1 MENIIPRRIYDFLKA
16 YPPFSLLPEAL
27 LMLVSERVQVQYCQP
42 QQEVFHQGDQ
52 PGAHIFIV
60 REGAV
65 QLFRE
70 TAAEEFLVEHCDEG
84 DVFGIR
90 PMLAEEN
97 YALTARAA
105 EETLLYAVNIEGFQ
119 QVIEEHPQVALYLA
133 STYAA
138 GVGQKYKTKNPSQLF
153 LDRNDKSI
161 ENFALMEVQ
170 SLERSKPP
178 VTCSRETTIQEAA
191 VIMTGQEVGSII
203 VVDEEGRPIGI
214 MTDKDLRRKVASGR
228 MGIQERIAAIM
239 SSPVITMPPTVT
251 VADVQMEMVK
261 NRINHICLTEDGT
274 PQSKVAGVLSEHDLM
289 VMQGNNPAILIREI
303 RRCTIVE
310 ALRDIRDRAEQLLKR
325 YIFQEVA
332 IAFISTVM
340 TEINDE
346 IIVRCIELAEAEM
359 QTEGRERPKA
369 NYCWL
374 ALGSEGRR
382 EQLLRTD
389 QDNALVFE
397 DVPEDAYEATK
408 AYYLEFA
415 GKVTHLLNEV
425 GFEYCPADMMASNP
439 SWCLSL
445 SEWKKQFST
454 WIHKPEPQAVMYST
468 IFFDFRPI
476 HGALGL
482 SGALTEHI
490 FGDLD
495 NYEIFLVYLGKN
507 ALQNPPPLTF
517 FRNFVVESGGGHK
530 DEFDIKARA
539 MMPLADA
546 ARLLTLHAR
555 VGMINNTFRRF
566 ERLAELE
573 PQNSELYEQAA
584 DAYEIL
590 MRYRALQ
597 GLKKKN
603 SGRYFN
609 PSDLTKMERI
619 NLRNCFRPIKELQ
632 TLLNTRFR
640 LALLS

>member
-16 YPPFSLLPEAL
+16 YPPFSLLSEDL
-27 LMLVSERVQVQYCQP
+27 LLQVSERVIVQYYQP
-42 QQEVFHQGDQ
+42 QQEVFHQGDR
-52 PGAHIFIV
+52 PGTHIFIV

-70 TAAEEFLVEHCDEG
+70 AGAESFLVEQCDEG

-90 PMLAEEN
+90 PMLAAEN

-105 EETLLYAVNIEGFQ
+105 EETLLYAINIEGFQ
-119 QVIEEHPQVALYLA
+119 EVMEGHPQVALYLA

-138 GVGQKYKTKNPSQLF
+138 GIGQKYKIANPSQLF
-153 LDRNDKSI
+153 LDRSEKAV
-161 ENFALMEVQ
+161 EHFALMEVQ
-170 SLERSKPP
+170 SLERSKDP
-178 VTCSRETTIQEAA
+178 VTCPPGTTIQAAA
-191 VIMTGQEVGSII
+191 VIMSEQEVGSII
-203 VVDEEGRPIGI
+203 VVDEGSRPTGI
-214 MTDKDLRRKVASGR
+214 MTDKDLRRKVATGKIGLDVPIS
-228 MGIQERIAAIM
+228 AIM
-239 SSPVITMPPTVT
+239 SSPVVTMPPTVT
-251 VADVQMEMVK
+251 VADVQMEMVR
-261 NRINHICLTEDGT
+261 NRINHICLTADGT
-274 PQSKVAGVLSEHDLM
+274 TESEVVGVLSEHDLM

-303 RRCTIVE
+303 RRCKAIA
-310 ALRDIRDRAEQLLKR
+310 ALREIRDRAEELLKK
-325 YIFQEVA
+325 YIFQEVS

-346 IIVRCIELAEAEM
+346 IIVRCIELAETAMEAE
-359 QTEGRERPKA
+359 GLSRPDVS
-369 NYCWL
+369 YCWL

-389 QDNALVFE
+389 QDNALVFG
-397 DVPEDAYEATK
+397 DVPEAAYENTK
-408 AYYLEFA
+408 AYYLDFA
-415 GKVTHLLNEV
+415 GRVTRLLNEV

-445 SEWKKQFST
+445 SEWKQQFSR
-454 WIHKPEPQAVMYST
+454 WIHQPEPKAVMFCT

-476 HGALGL
+476 HGDRAL
-482 SGALTEHI
+482 STALTEHI
-490 FGDLD
+490 FDALD
-495 NYEIFLVYLGKN
+495 DQGIFLVYLGKN

-517 FRNFVVESGGGHK
+517 FRNFVVENSGAHK

-546 ARLLTLHAR
+546 ARLLVLHAR
-555 VGMINNTFRRF
+555 EGQINNTFRRF

-573 PQNSELYEQAA
+573 PKNQELYEQAA

-597 GLKKKN
+597 GLKKQN

-632 TLLNTRFR
+632 SLLNTRFR

>member
-16 YPPFSLLPEAL
+16 YPPFSLLPDDL
-27 LMLVSERVQVQYCQP
+27 LLQVSQRVLVQYYQP
-42 QQEVFHQGDQ
+42 RQEIFHQGDQ
-52 PGAHIFIV
+52 PGTHIFIV

-65 QLFRE
+65 QLYRE
-70 TAAEEFLVEHCDEG
+70 TDSEAFLVEQCDEG

-90 PMLAEEN
+90 PMLAEET

-105 EETLLYAVNIEGFQ
+105 EETLLYAINIEGFRE
-119 QVIEEHPQVALYLA
+119 VMEAHPQVAFYLA
-133 STYAA
+133 SNYAA
-138 GVGQKYKTKNPSQLF
+138 GVGQKYKTANPSQLF
-153 LDRNDKSI
+153 LDRSDRAV
-161 ENFALMEVQ
+161 EHFALMEVQ

-178 VTCSRETTIQEAA
+178 VTCPPETTIQEAA
-191 VIMTGQEVGSII
+191 LIMSAQEVGSII
-203 VVDEEGRPIGI
+203 VVNPSDHPVGI
-214 MTDKDLRRKVASGR
+214 MTDKDLRHKVATGK
-228 MGIQERIAAIM
+228 MGLGAPISDIM
-239 SSPVITMPPTVT
+239 SSPVITMPSTVT

-274 PQSKVAGVLSEHDLM
+274 PDSRVAGVLSEHDLM

-303 RRCTIVE
+303 RRCKAVE
-310 ALRDIRDRAEQLLKR
+310 ALRDIRDRAEQLLKK
-325 YIFQEVA
+325 YIFQEVS

-346 IIVRCIELAEAEM
+346 IIIRCIELAEAALAS
-359 QTEGRERPKA
+359 EGQQRPQAK
-369 NYCWL
+369 YCWL
-374 ALGSEGRR
+374 ALGSEGRG

-397 DVPEDAYEATK
+397 DVPEDAYERTK
-408 AYYLEFA
+408 AYYLDFA
-415 GKVTHLLNEV
+415 GRVTRLLNEV

-445 SEWKKQFST
+445 SEWKQQFST
-454 WIHKPEPQAVMYST
+454 WIHKPEPKAVMFCT
-468 IFFDFRPI
+468 IFFDFRSI
-476 HGALGL
+476 HGDRSL
-482 SGALTEHI
+482 SSALTTHI
-490 FGDLD
+490 FEALD
-495 NYEIFLVYLGKN
+495 DQEIFLVYLGKN

-517 FRNFVVESGGGHK
+517 FRNFVVESSGAHK

-546 ARLLTLHAR
+546 ARLLVLHAR

-573 PQNSELYEQAA
+573 PQNRELYEQAA

-597 GLKKKN
+597 GLKKQN

-632 TLLNTRFR
+632 SLLNTRFR
-640 LALLS
+640 LALLG

>member
-1 MENIIPRRIYDFLKA
+1 MENIIPRRIYDFLKT
-16 YPPFSLLPEAL
+16 YPPFSLLPNDL
-27 LMLVSERVQVQYCQP
+27 LLQVSKRVLVQYYQP

-52 PGAHIFIV
+52 PGTHIFII

-70 TAAEEFLVEHCDEG
+70 TESEELLVEQCDEG

-90 PMLAEEN
+90 PMLAEET

-105 EETLLYAVNIEGFQ
+105 EETLLYAINIDGFK
-119 QVIEEHPQVALYLA
+119 EMMEAHPQVAFYLA
-133 STYAA
+133 SNYAA
-138 GVGQKYKTKNPSQLF
+138 GVGQRYKTANPSQLF
-153 LDRNDKSI
+153 LDRS
-161 ENFALMEVQ
+161 ERSVGNFALMEVQ

-178 VTCSRETTIQEAA
+178 VTCPPEVTIQEAA
-191 VIMTGQEVGSII
+191 IIMSEEEVGSII
-203 VVDEEGRPIGI
+203 VVDPASQPVGI
-214 MTDKDLRRKVASGR
+214 MTDKDLRRKVATGK
-228 MGIQERIAAIM
+228 MALKAPVADIM
-239 SSPVITMPPTVT
+239 SSPVITMPSTVT
-251 VADVQMEMVK
+251 VADVQMEMVR

-274 PQSKVAGVLSEHDLM
+274 IGSRVVGVLSEHDLM

-303 RRCTIVE
+303 RRCKEVE
-310 ALRDIRDRAEQLLKR
+310 ALREIRDRAEQLLRK
-325 YIFQEVA
+325 YILQEVS

-340 TEINDE
+340 TEVNDE
-346 IIVRCIELAEAEM
+346 VIIRCIELAEAEL
-359 QTEGRERPKA
+359 QAEGKQRPKA

-374 ALGSEGRR
+374 ALGSEGRG

-397 DVPEDAYEATK
+397 DVPKGAYELTK
-408 AYYLEFA
+408 AYYLDFA
-415 GKVTHLLNEV
+415 GRVTHLLNGV

-439 SWCLSL
+439 AWCLSL
-445 SEWKKQFST
+445 SEWKQQFSN
-454 WIHKPEPQAVMYST
+454 WIHKPEPKAVMFST

-476 HGALGL
+476 YGDRDL
-482 SGALTEHI
+482 SQFLTEHV
-490 FGDLD
+490 FEALNDR
-495 NYEIFLVYLGKN
+495 EIFLVYLGKN

-517 FRNFVVESGGGHK
+517 FRNFVVENSGAHK

-555 VGMINNTFRRF
+555 VGMVNNTFRRF

-573 PQNSELYEQAA
+573 PKNQELYEQAA

-590 MRYRALQ
+590 MRYRVLQ
-597 GLKKKN
+597 GLKKQN

-632 TLLNTRFR
+632 SLLNTRFR
-640 LALLS
+640 LSLLS

>member
-70 TAAEEFLVEHCDEG
+70 TASEEFLVEQCDEG

-105 EETLLYAVNIEGFQ
+105 EETLLYAVNIESFQ
-119 QVIEEHPQVALYLA
+119 QVIKEHPQVALYLA

-153 LDRNDKSI
+153 LDRTDKAI
-161 ENFALMEVQ
+161 ENFTLMEVQ

-178 VTCSRETTIQEAA
+178 VTCPGETTIQEAA
-191 VIMTGQEVGSII
+191 VIMTAQEVGSII
-203 VVDEEGRPIGI
+203 VVDEAGRPIGI
-214 MTDKDLRRKVASGR
+214 MTDKDLRRKVATGR
-228 MGIQERIAAIM
+228 MGIQERIDAIM
-239 SSPVITMPPTVT
+239 SSPVMTMPPTVT

-261 NRINHICLTEDGT
+261 KRINHICLTEDGT

-303 RRCTIVE
+303 RRCTKVE
-310 ALRDIRDRAEQLLKR
+310 AIRDIRDRAEQLLKR

-359 QTEGRERPKA
+359 QAEGRERPKA
-369 NYCWL
+369 KYCWL
-374 ALGSEGRR
+374 ALGSEGRK

-397 DVPEDAYEATK
+397 DVPEGAYGATK

-454 WIHKPEPQAVMYST
+454 WIYKPEPQAVMYST

-476 HGALGL
+476 SGALAL

-495 NYEIFLVYLGKN
+495 SYKIFLVYLGKN

-517 FRNFVVESGGGHK
+517 FRNFVVENGGEHR

-546 ARLLTLHAR
+546 ARLLILHAR

-619 NLRNCFRPIKELQ
+619 NLRNSFRPIKELQ

>member
-1 MENIIPRRIYDFLKA
+1 MENIIPRRVYDFLKA
-16 YPPFSLLPEAL
+16 YPPFSLLPEEL
-27 LMLVSERVQVQYCQP
+27 LLQVSERVVVQYCQP
-42 QQEVFHQGDQ
+42 KQEVFHQGDQ
-52 PGAHIFIV
+52 PGAHIYIV

-70 TAAEEFLVEHCDEG
+70 TKDEEFLVEQCDEG

-90 PMLAEEN
+90 PMLAEET
-97 YALTARAA
+97 YALTSRAA
-105 EETLLYAVNIEGFQ
+105 EETLLYAINIEGFRE
-119 QVIEEHPQVALYLA
+119 VLEAHPQVAFYLA

-138 GVGQKYKTKNPSQLF
+138 GVGQKYKTANPSQLF
-153 LDRNDKSI
+153 LDRSGKVV

-170 SLERSKPP
+170 SLERSKAP
-178 VTCSRETTIQEAA
+178 VTCAPEVSIQEAA
-191 VIMTGQEVGSII
+191 VIMSEQEVGSII
-203 VVDEEGRPIGI
+203 VVDEKGCPFGI
-214 MTDKDLRRKVASGR
+214 MTDKDLRRKVATGK
-228 MGIQERIAAIM
+228 MGLQEPVSAIM

-251 VADVQMEMVK
+251 VADVQMEMVR
-261 NRINHICLTEDGT
+261 NRINHICLTEGGT
-274 PQSKVAGVLSEHDLM
+274 PESIVVGVLSEHDLM

-303 RRCTIVE
+303 RRCKLATD
-310 ALRDIRDRAEQLLKR
+310 LKDIRDRAEQLLKK
-325 YIFQEVA
+325 YIFQEVS

-346 IIVRCIELAEAEM
+346 IIIRCIELAEAEI
-359 QTEGRERPKA
+359 RKA
-369 NYCWL
+369 GLQQPAAKYCWL
-374 ALGSEGRR
+374 ALGSEGRG

-397 DVPEDAYEATK
+397 DVPEAEYENTK
-408 AYYLEFA
+408 AYYLDFA
-415 GKVTHLLNEV
+415 GRVTRLLNEV

-439 SWCLSL
+439 LWCLSL
-445 SEWKKQFST
+445 TEWKQQFST
-454 WIHKPEPQAVMYST
+454 WIHKPEHKAVMFGT

-476 HGALGL
+476 HGEEEL
-482 SGALTEHI
+482 SKALTSHI
-490 FGDLD
+490 FEALD
-495 NYEIFLVYLGKN
+495 DQEIFLVYLGKN

-517 FRNFVVESGGGHK
+517 FRNFVVENSGAHK

-546 ARLLTLHAR
+546 ARLLVLNAR

-566 ERLAELE
+566 ERLAEIE
-573 PQNSELYEQAA
+573 PQNKELYEQAA

-597 GLKKKN
+597 GLKKQN

-619 NLRNCFRPIKELQ
+619 NLRNSFRPIKELQ
-632 TLLNTRFR
+632 SLLNTRFR